1 MNRQASAPVAPTSLS
16 DIQLRNLTVRAGDRV
31 RLENANAVFP
41 AQRISLIVGPSGVG
55 KSVLLRIISRL
66 IDRQHA
72 AIRFS
77 GEIHVGQDLRQP
89 GEIGVVFQSFALF
102 DELTPRS
109 NVRFAKDLGGKRSS
123 GVDPDGMLTE
133 LRVPNSVP
141 TSQLSGGQRQR
152 LAIARTLAFNP
163 PAILYDEPT
172 SGLDPATGEQV
183 AQLILQTHRTH
194 QKTSVVVTHDY
205 ETLLPIAD
213 AVFLLDP
220 VSKQLLAIG
229 RESWPKLS
237 EMLKPMAAAA
247 IRETEPTALSW
258 RAFAAGQASQF
269 LQTTARVVEAAGIGL
284 ASLIPT
290 WRNPKWGL
298 RYLAHYLRLVVGT
311 TAWFYLGIAGFIVGF
326 VTTFFVFRY
335 LPYATYIE
343 PLLIDDLLAALG
355 FSTYRIF
362 VPVLATVLIA
372 ARCGAAV
379 SSDVGSKQYGNQ
391 VDALQSLGAKPR
403 SYLLTPIL
411 WSFIVGTPILTL
423 FSFFIAEF
431 LSLLAF
437 VATHPE
443 HGADYWLLNYHYAL
457 NKTTGPFYKGTGW
470 LLAKLVLCG
479 AGIAVIS
486 YFQARR
492 PKYSSNDVSNSVTA
506 TIFWATIY
514 VLIIHFI
521 FAFYE
526 FDPADV
532 NG

>member
-1 MNRQASAPVAPTSLS
+1 MNRLDTALDHPAERS
-16 DIQLRNLTVRAGDRV
+16 DIRVRELTVRAGDRV
-31 RLENANAVFP
+31 LLEQANASFP
-41 AQRISLIVGPSGVG
+41 AKQITLIVGPSGVG
-55 KSVLLRIISRL
+55 KSVLLRIISGL
-66 IDRQHA
+66 VDHQHA
-72 AIRFS
+72 AIHFS
-77 GEIHVGQDLRQP
+77 GEIQFGQALRKT

-102 DELTPRS
+102 DELTPRA
-109 NVRFAKDLGGKRSS
+109 NVKFAKDLGGGRAAQID
-123 GVDPDGMLTE
+123 VERMLAE
-133 LRVPNSVP
+133 LRVPTNVP

-172 SGLDPATGEQV
+172 SGLDPATGAQV
-183 AQLILQTHRTH
+183 AELIRETHQLH
-194 QKTSVVVTHDY
+194 QKTSVIVTHDY
-205 ETLLPIAD
+205 ETLIPIAD
-213 AVFLLDP
+213 AVYVLDP
-220 VSKQLLAIG
+220 VAKQLVALP
-229 RESWPKLS
+229 REQWPRLN
-237 EMLKPMAAAA
+237 EVLKPMSAAA
-247 IRETEPTALSW
+247 IREAEQVEWNW
-258 RAFAAGQASQF
+258 RQFAWGKASSFFQS
-269 LQTTARVVEAAGIGL
+269 TTRVLEAAGLGIT
-284 ASLIPT
+284 SMIPM

-298 RYLAHYLRLVVGT
+298 RYLAHYLRLVMGP

-362 VPVLATVLIA
+362 VPVLTTVLIA

-391 VDALQSLGAKPR
+391 VDAMQSLGAAPR

-411 WSFIVGTPILTL
+411 ISFVVGTPILTL
-423 FSFFIAEF
+423 FAFLVAQF

-437 VATHPE
+437 VGTHPE
-443 HGADYWLLNYHYAL
+443 HGADFWYLNYHYAL
-457 NKTTGPFYKGTGW
+457 NKTDGPFFKGTFW
-470 LLAKLVLCG
+470 LLAKLILCG
-479 AGIAVIS
+479 FGIAVVS

-514 VLIIHFI
+514 VLLIHFV

-532 NG
+532 NN

>member
-1 MNRQASAPVAPTSLS
+1 MNRHPGIPNLAEQAEIRARDLT
-16 DIQLRNLTVRAGDRV
+16 IQAGDRTL
-31 RLENANAVFP
+31 LERGNAVFP
-41 AQRISLIVGPSGVG
+41 AQEISLIVGPSGVG
-55 KSVLLRIISRL
+55 KSVLLKIICGL
-66 IDRQHA
+66 IDRQHPG
-72 AIRFS
+72 IRYS
-77 GEIHVGQDLRQP
+77 GEIQVGQGLRKT

-109 NVRFAKDLGGKRSS
+109 NVRIAKDLGGTRSAK
-123 GVDPDGMLTE
+123 VDVNAMLSE
-133 LRVPNSVP
+133 LRVPNNVP

-152 LAIARTLAFNP
+152 LAIARTLAYNP

-172 SGLDPATGEQV
+172 SGLDPATGVQV
-183 AQLILQTHRTH
+183 AQLIRQTHELH
-194 QKTSVVVTHDY
+194 HKTSIIVTHDY

-213 AVFLLDP
+213 AVFLFDP
-220 VSKQLLAIG
+220 IAKQLVRIDRSEWG
-229 RESWPKLS
+229 ELS
-237 EMLKPMAAAA
+237 ERLQPMSAAA
-247 IRETEPTALSW
+247 IRETEPEPFNWLVWLRRQTI
-258 RAFAAGQASQF
+258 GF
-269 LQTTARVVEAAGIGL
+269 LQTTTRVVEAAGVAL
-284 ASLIPT
+284 VSLIPA
-290 WRNPKWGL
+290 WGSPQWGV
-298 RYLAHYLRLVVGT
+298 RYLAHYLRLVVGP

-326 VTTFFVFRY
+326 VSTFFVFRY

-391 VDALQSLGAKPR
+391 VDALQSLGAAPR
-403 SYLLTPIL
+403 KYLLTPIL
-411 WSFIVGTPILTL
+411 ISFIVGTPVLTL
-423 FSFFIAEF
+423 FAFLVAEF

-437 VATHPE
+437 VGTHPE
-443 HGADYWLLNYHYAL
+443 HGPDYWFLNYHFAL
-457 NKTTGPFYKGTGW
+457 NKTSGPFFKGTGW
-470 LLAKLVLCG
+470 LLAKLVICG
-479 AGIAVIS
+479 FGIAVVS

-492 PKYSSNDVSNSVTA
+492 PKYSSNDVSSAVTA

-514 VLIIHFI
+514 VLIVHFV

>member
-1 MNRQASAPVAPTSLS
+1 MNRTVRATKES
-16 DIQLRNLTVRAGDRV
+16 DHSEIRVHKLTVQAGDRV
-31 RLENANAVFP
+31 LLENTSAIFP
-41 AQRISLIVGPSGVG
+41 AQQISLIVGPSGVG
-55 KSVLLRIISRL
+55 KSVLLKIICGL
-66 IDRQHA
+66 IDRQNA

-77 GEIHVGQDLRQP
+77 GEIQVGDALRKT

-109 NVRFAKDLGGKRSS
+109 NVKFAKDLGGARSAS
-123 GVDPDGMLTE
+123 VDVDAMLSE
-133 LRVPNSVP
+133 LRVPTNVP

-172 SGLDPATGEQV
+172 SGLDPATGAQV
-183 AQLILQTHRTH
+183 AQLIRQTHQAH
-194 QKTSVVVTHDY
+194 QKTSVIVTHDY

-213 AVFLLDP
+213 MVFLLDP
-220 VSKQLLAIG
+220 IKKQLLTIE
-229 RESWPKLS
+229 REQWGSLS
-237 EMLKPMAAAA
+237 DILKPMSAAA
-247 IRETEPTALSW
+247 IRETEPTPWNW
-258 RAFAAGQASQF
+258 RTFLARQASEF
-269 LQTTARVVEAAGIGL
+269 LQATTRVLEAAWMGVL
-284 ASLIPT
+284 SLVPT
-290 WRNPKWGL
+290 WGNPKWGM
-298 RYLAHYLRLVVGT
+298 RYLAHYLRLVVGP

-335 LPYATYIE
+335 LPYATYTE

-391 VDALQSLGAKPR
+391 IDALQSLGAAPQ

-411 WSFIVGTPILTL
+411 ISFIVGTPALTL
-423 FSFFIAEF
+423 FAFFVAQF
-431 LSLLAF
+431 LSLMAF
-437 VATHPE
+437 VGTHPE
-443 HGADYWLLNYHYAL
+443 HGADYWYLNYHYAL
-457 NKTTGPFYKGTGW
+457 NKTTGPLFKGTVW
-470 LLAKLVLCG
+470 LLAKLILCG

-492 PKYSSNDVSNSVTA
+492 PKYSSHDVSNSVTA

-514 VLIIHFI
+514 VLVIHFV

-526 FDPADV
+526 FNPADV
-532 NG
+532 NN

>member
-1 MNRQASAPVAPTSLS
+1 MIRSTEEASGDGSAEIRVH
-16 DIQLRNLTVRAGDRV
+16 QLTVQAGDRV
-31 RLENANAVFP
+31 LLDNASAIFP
-41 AQRISLIVGPSGVG
+41 AKQISLIVGPSGVG
-55 KSVLLRIISRL
+55 KSVLLRIICGL
-66 IDRQHA
+66 IDRQHP

-77 GEIHVGQDLRQP
+77 GEIQVGDALRKS

-109 NVRFAKDLGGKRSS
+109 NVKFAKDLGGPRSAS
-123 GVDPDGMLTE
+123 VNVDAMLTE
-133 LRVPNSVP
+133 LRVPTSVP

-183 AQLILQTHRTH
+183 AQLIRQTHEAH
-194 QKTSVVVTHDY
+194 QKTSVIVTHDY
-205 ETLLPIAD
+205 ETLLPIAN
-213 AVFLLDP
+213 AVFLMDP
-220 VSKQLLAIG
+220 VRKQLLPIERG
-229 RESWPKLS
+229 QWGDLS
-237 EMLKPMAAAA
+237 EMLKPMSAASL
-247 IRETEPTALSW
+247 RETEPMQWSW
-258 RAFAAGQASQF
+258 RRFALRQTREF
-269 LQTTARVVEAAGIGL
+269 LQTTTRALEAAWIGL
-284 ASLIPT
+284 VSLLPT
-290 WRNPKWGL
+290 WGNPKWGL
-298 RYLAHYLRLVVGT
+298 RYLAHYLRLVVGP

-335 LPYATYIE
+335 LPYATYTE

-391 VDALQSLGAKPR
+391 IDALQSLGAAPR

-411 WSFIVGTPILTL
+411 ISFIVGTPALTL
-423 FSFFIAEF
+423 FAFFVAQF
-431 LSLLAF
+431 LSLMAF
-437 VATHPE
+437 VGTHPE
-443 HGADYWLLNYHYAL
+443 HGPDFWYLNYHYAL
-457 NKTTGPFYKGTGW
+457 NKTTGPFFKGTVW

-479 AGIAVIS
+479 AGIAVVS

-514 VLIIHFI
+514 VLVIHFV
-521 FAFYE
+521 FAFFE

-532 NG
+532 NN